1 MRPLV
6 NRQEEKLKANCFEVA
21 VLGLE
26 KAGKSTLLNAWFGV
40 EILPAMDERCTYTS
54 CEIWSAPSEDDQ
66 GYIIEYY
73 APEEFETQLAEKRKL
88 LKELPEGFSELGGD
102 LRNDIREIEQH
113 YDNIQHFL
121 RQGRYETKF
130 RDVEDVR
137 DDLTEAIAKNKA
149 QAAPSNS
156 SGF

>member
-1 MRPLV
+1 
-6 NRQEEKLKANCFEVA
+6 VA